1 MRARGFSS
9 AHRFFPFVVLGAVAL
24 AVPAVAQTN
33 AAPGASTTT
42 ALTTYPACS
51 TQPSKD
57 DSEVAHGAYIAGKR
71 AFDENDYPTALQYF
85 RDALKRDCTK
95 YELLNII
102 SRAYELQG
110 NRPEA
115 INALQ
120 VYLKHAPA
128 NDPGAEAIQR
138 RIVNLKSLQDAAD
151 ASAKAAATATGS
163 ASVSPTA
170 SASAQPSATSTSAPP
185 PETPARGHTIAPWIL
200 AGAGVVAIGVGI
212 PLAIIGSN
220 NITSADNQITGLGC
234 ALSDT
239 GQNTCAPGAPQQTRD
254 QAGNLANGPRTNG
267 SIEEGIGFALIGVGA
282 AAVVGG
288 LVWHFVEPT
297 GPADTS
303 QKAKLTVRPDS
314 RPGYQGLSLVGTF

>member
-9 AHRFFPFVVLGAVAL
+9 AHRLFPVVVLGAVAL
-24 AVPAVAQTN
+24 AVPAVAQTS
-33 AAPGASTTT
+33 ASPGPSTTT
-42 ALTTYPACS
+42 AAPLTSYPACT

-102 SRAYELQG
+102 SRAYELEE

-120 VYLKHAPA
+120 VYLKRAPA
-128 NDPGAEAIQR
+128 NDPSTEAIQR
-138 RIVNLKSLQDAAD
+138 RVVNLKAQQDAAD
-151 ASAKAAATATGS
+151 ASAKAAANAAASGS
-163 ASVSPTA
+163 APATA
-170 SASAQPSATSTSAPP
+170 SASAEPSATSTSEPP
-185 PETPARGHTIAPWIL
+185 PEAPKRGHTVAPWIL

-220 NITSADNQITGLGC
+220 NITSADNQITLLGC
-234 ALSDT
+234 TQDPNVCQDAT
-239 GQNTCAPGAPQQTRD
+239 NKGAA
-254 QAGNLANGPRTNG
+254 AGLANGPRNNG
-267 SIEEGIGFALIGVGA
+267 SIEEGIGIGLIGVGA

-288 LVWHFVEPT
+288 LVWHFIEPT
-297 GPADTS
+297 GPADSS
-303 QKAKLTVRPDS
+303 QKAKLTLRPDS
-314 RPGYQGLSLVGTF
+314 RPGYQGVTVVGTF

>member
-9 AHRFFPFVVLGAVAL
+9 AHVLPLLVLGAVAL
-24 AVPAVAQTN
+24 AVPAVAQTTTPS
-33 AAPGASTTT
+33 AAPQ
-42 ALTTYPACS
+42 LTTYPACS

-71 AFDENDYPTALQYF
+71 AFDENDYPTAIQYF

-120 VYLKHAPA
+120 VYLKRAPA

-138 RIVNLKSLQDAAD
+138 RVVNLKAQQDAAD
-151 ASAKAAATATGS
+151 AAAKAAATASASTS
-163 ASVSPTA
+163 ASVAPTA
-170 SASAQPSATSTSAPP
+170 TAEPSASSTAPP
-185 PETPARGHTIAPWIL
+185 PPDRGHTIAPWIL
-200 AGAGVVAIGVGI
+200 VGAGVVAIGVGI

-220 NITSADNQITGLGC
+220 NITTADAQIAMDGCQLG
-234 ALSDT
+234 DD
-239 GQNTCAPGAPQQTRD
+239 GINTCSGPNQNPGDAMD
-254 QAGNLANGPRTNG
+254 QANGPRKNG
-267 SIEEGIGFALIGVGA
+267 SIEEGLGIGLIGVGA

-288 LVWHFVEPT
+288 LVWHFIEPT
-297 GPADTS
+297 GPADMS

-314 RPGYQGLSLVGTF
+314 RPGYQGLSVVGTF

>member
-9 AHRFFPFVVLGAVAL
+9 AHRFFPLLVLGVVAL
-24 AVPAVAQTN
+24 AVPALAQTPSGS
-33 AAPGASTTT
+33 AATPPT
-42 ALTTYPACS
+42 LTTYPACS
-51 TQPSKD
+51 GQPSKD

-71 AFDENDYPTALQYF
+71 AFDENDYPTAIQYF

-102 SRAYELQG
+102 SRAYELEG

-120 VYLKHAPA
+120 VYLKRAPA

-138 RIVNLKSLQDAAD
+138 RVVNLKAQQDAAD
-151 ASAKAAATATGS
+151 ASAKAAASTN
-163 ASVSPTA
+163 ASSSA
-170 SASAQPSATSTSAPP
+170 SASSTATAQPSATTTSSPSAPP
-185 PETPARGHTIAPWIL
+185 PADRGHTVAPWIL
-200 AGAGVVAIGVGI
+200 VGAGVVAVGVGI
-212 PLAIIGSN
+212 PLTIIGQSN
-220 NITSADNQITGLGC
+220 ISSADAQIILDGC
-234 ALSDT
+234 T
-239 GQNTCAPGAPQQTRD
+239 PGASQCRD
-254 QAGNLANGPRTNG
+254 NANTTDAMNQANGPRNNG
-267 SIEEGIGFALIGVGA
+267 SIEEGIGIGLIAVGA

-288 LVWHFVEPT
+288 LVWHFIEPT

-303 QKAKLTVRPDS
+303 TSQKATLNVRPDS

>member
-1 MRARGFSS
+1 M
-9 AHRFFPFVVLGAVAL
+9 VVLGAVAL
-24 AVPAVAQTN
+24 AVPAVAQTSASPTASSA
-33 AAPGASTTT
+33 AAPLA
-42 ALTTYPACS
+42 TYPACS
-51 TQPSKD
+51 MPPSKD

-102 SRAYELQG
+102 SRAYELEG

-120 VYLKHAPA
+120 VYLKRAPA

-138 RIVNLKSLQDAAD
+138 RVVNLKALQDAAD
-151 ASAKAAATATGS
+151 ASAKAAATSGS
-163 ASVSPTA
+163 ASA
-170 SASAQPSATSTSAPP
+170 SATTTASAQPSTTSTSEPP
-185 PETPARGHTIAPWIL
+185 PELPVRGHTVAPWIL
-200 AGAGVVAIGVGI
+200 MGAGVVAIGVGI
-212 PLAIIGSN
+212 PLAIIGAN
-220 NITSADNQITGLGC
+220 NITTADNRITADGC
-234 ALSDT
+234 EVGVEL
-239 GQNTCAPGAPQQTRD
+239 CPGVNANSLDAAD
-254 QAGNLANGPRTNG
+254 QANGPRNNG
-267 SIEEGIGFALIGVGA
+267 SIEEGIGIGLIGVGA
-282 AAVVGG
+282 AAIVGG

-314 RPGYQGLSLVGTF
+314 RPGYQGLSVLGTF